1 MSQETII
8 VGSIVKGN
16 PKTSTIKG
24 YYRVRSIPGGKAN
37 LCGPFGRQI
46 EHKGILLKDLIE
58 CENEW
63 YAKWQQSE
71 TYQCM

>member
-1 MSQETII
+1 MTTATLK

-24 YYRVRSIPGGKAN
+24 YYRIRSIRGSKAN
-37 LCGPFGRQI
+37 LCSPIGREI
-46 EHKGILLKDLIE
+46 YHKGIPLTDLVE

-63 YAKWQQSE
+63 YTAWQQTES
-71 TYQCM
+71 YMSM

>member
-1 MSQETII
+1 MSQETIK

-24 YYRVRSIPGGKAN
+24 YYRIRSIRGGKAN